1 MNSTLE
7 KFVKEHELMVL
18 SEKDQELLSEFGG
31 KVDVSGNN
39 VLASCTTT
47 NSNCA
52 GGNCI
57 SGCGTNT
64 QEQKLKP

>member
-47 NSNCA
+47 NSNNR
-52 GGNCI
+52 GKINIGN
-57 SGCGTNT
+57 SFDN
-64 QEQKLKP
+64 